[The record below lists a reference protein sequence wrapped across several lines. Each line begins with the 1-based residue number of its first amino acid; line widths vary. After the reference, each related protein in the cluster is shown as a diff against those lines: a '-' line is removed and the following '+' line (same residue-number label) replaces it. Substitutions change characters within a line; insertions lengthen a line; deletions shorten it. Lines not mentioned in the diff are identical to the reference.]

1 MTLTEEES
9 QNIRKFVCSQL
20 RGEPDLSTLT
30 VGVLKQ
36 RYLAHVS
43 SDSLSSEAK
52 YLMKEVVK
60 EELAKMM
67 VCEFGSSPT
76 NNSNYSKMKIILTV
90 KMNIDHSEDEMDANR
105 KKTSVKQNKKKTV
118 SSEDSDGEEPTESPK
133 KDTSTESNSNKE
145 KVLKNSRK
153 KPDRK
158 KKGSGKQQQVSSDKS
173 DEEEQ
178 NGRQNKKSDK
188 AKEKSKAE
196 EKSVSSDE
204 SDDQIEAETA
214 KEKRLKNERSD
225 NFPKEEND
233 SSDSKS
239 ETKKTQIKKV
249 SKEQD
254 KVSSDTS
261 DDEQEKQNK
270 KAKPQNESEDGS
282 YSDHSVKK
290 AKNDTSSDES
300 SKGMYELLLVKTI
313 QKIVKKSGTSLYNI
327 TNAPL
332 LYFQEEAKSVVRLK
346 RYIGLCG
353 VRRNYKKMLENCRS
367 IRSIVERLNKELEDL
382 GVKGRP
388 TIEKCKKVRK
398 KRERAQELSELDTS
412 NIITSQGRSKRHAAL
427 SWHEQKEPPSSTF
440 QRTLDSGSDSDQ
452 QQSHKSGRK
461 TDWKNLQGII
471 SDNEESD

>member
-90 KMNIDHSEDEMDANR
+90 KMNMSSDHSEDEMDANR

-300 SKGMYELLLVKTI
+300 S
-313 QKIVKKSGTSLYNI
+313 TSLYNI

-412 NIITSQGRSKRHAAL
+412 NIITSQGRPKRHAAL

-452 QQSHKSGRK
+452 QQSHKSRRK